1 MVRGGP
7 FGPAATC
14 LTKGKPA
21 GCLGRFMT
29 ILTVVLTFLLV
40 LVSLFLGLLVL
51 VQKPRSDS
59 GLGTAMGGGV
69 AEATFGAETGN
80 VLTRSTI
87 VLAVAFFVLAL
98 GAYLGQLYIF
108 KHKDVSAETLP
119 TAPIT
124 APATTPAP
132 EQPAPAPANPAP
144 TTNP

>member
-1 MVRGGP
+1 MTKPGP
-7 FGPAATC
+7 V
-14 LTKGKPA
+14 
-21 GCLGRFMT
+21 GCLGRFMN

-87 VLAVAFFVLAL
+87 VLAVAFFVLGFA
-98 GAYLGQLYIF
+98 AYLGQIYIA
-108 KHKDVSAETLP
+108 KHKDKSVETLP
-119 TAPIT
+119 SAPVST
-124 APATTPAP
+124 APAMPAP
-132 EQPAPAPANPAP
+132 EAPVAPAPAAQP
-144 TTNP
+144 